1 MKTTSIYKT
10 PDSQSILMQ
19 RYDEFLAGWP
29 VAAEKIEVATSFGK
43 TFVLAWGNPQNP
55 PLVLL
60 HGSMANSAAWAG
72 DAVPFD
78 RHFRVYAVDLPGEP
92 GHSEPRRL
100 DLNSPEP
107 AQWLNQVLDG
117 LGITN
122 TNLLGISMGGFYAL
136 RFTADYK
143 ERVKKLVLLCPG
155 GVTPQRL
162 SFLWH
167 FLKYAIFGAKGGDGA
182 ARLVYG
188 NIEVAEEAVAYT
200 RLIAAHFNPVPVVPI
215 LSDKTLAHIHAPT
228 LMIAGDQDVM
238 LNSVKSIKRLEKILP
253 DFRSVLLPGVSHVVI
268 GQAERVIA
276 FLQE

>member
-10 PDSQSILMQ
+10 PNSQAILMQ

-29 VAAEKIEVATSFGK
+29 VAAEKIQVTTSFGK

-78 RHFRVYAVDLPGEP
+78 RHFRVFAVDLPGEP

-117 LGITN
+117 RKITD

-136 RFTADYK
+136 RFAADFP

-238 LNSVKSIKRLEKILP
+238 LNSVKSIKRLEKSLL

-276 FLQE
+276 FLQG